1 VGDQQGVEEVRFQWI
16 RYAGGVDNLDASIPL
31 ALGFIDSD
39 EWELVCSNRDR
50 GAWIEASEFSTMAL
64 VRALRMIE
72 EWSESELEGDYDP
85 NFKEGSLRR
94 KVQRKLERMS
104 EDPSLMIP
112 LDPGHWR
119 VKSEEYKSYCRM
131 RFEMSKRMDDSWSFQ
146 KETSSWSEV
155 ESKRKKLRPTPPTF
169 QMAMNQEGHA
179 LTSRLKQRHDAFDK
193 LERLEKQIW
202 INQEHTQ
209 SRSQDLEVE
218 FDQRIR
224 TLERNKRKDSR
235 NAAHY
240 SWERMLDRRFNRL
253 TVGSEERVWPLKSIP
268 EPDRE
273 VGSKKWK
280 MKRGKMSKKKW
291 RIHVN
296 ILGIMM
302 ERHEPQ
308 GTTEAPE
315 KWITRESI
323 SNALKEAGEEKTEGR
338 ISQVLGDLVGLGAI
352 DKKPDKKDGRIKLYR
367 VKEGF
372 RNRKNRKEDSPEG
385 ESPYSLELEQLRE
398 YIYFNRSSNEEQN
411 HAIIKMIDEIKQTL
425 DA

>member
-1 VGDQQGVEEVRFQWI
+1 MVERANAEEVRFKWI
-16 RYAGGVDNLDASIPL
+16 RYAGGIGNLDTSIPL

-50 GAWIEASEFSTMAL
+50 GAWIEAGEFSTMAL
-64 VRALRMIE
+64 VRALRRME
-72 EWSESELEGDYDP
+72 EWSESEPGGDYDP
-85 NFKEGSLRR
+85 HDRGGSLRR
-94 KVQRKLERMS
+94 KAQRKLERMS

-112 LDPGHWR
+112 LSPGHWR
-119 VKSEEYKSYCRM
+119 VESEEYKNYCRM
-131 RFEMSKRMDDSWSFQ
+131 RFEMSKRMDDRWWSFQ
-146 KETSSWSEV
+146 KESSTWSEV
-155 ESKRKKLRPTPPTF
+155 ESGAKPRPTPPTF
-169 QMAMNQEGHA
+169 QMAMNQGGHA
-179 LTSRLKQRHDAFDK
+179 LASRLKQRHDAFDK
-193 LERLEKQIW
+193 LEGLEKQIW

-209 SRSQDLEVE
+209 SRSQVLEVE
-218 FDQRIR
+218 FDQKIR
-224 TLERNKRKDSR
+224 TLKRNKRRDSR
-235 NAAHY
+235 NAAHF
-240 SWERMLDRRFNRL
+240 SWGRLLDRRFNRL

-280 MKRGKMSKKKW
+280 MKRGKMGKKKW
-291 RIHVN
+291 RIHVS

-302 ERHEPQ
+302 ERHKPQ
-308 GTTEAPE
+308 ETTEAPE

-398 YIYFNRSSNEEQN
+398 YIHFNRSSNEEQN

>member
-1 VGDQQGVEEVRFQWI
+1 MDNRQDVEEVRFQWI
-16 RYAGGVDNLDASIPL
+16 RYAGGIGNLDASIPL

-64 VRALRMIE
+64 VRALRMME
-72 EWSESELEGDYDP
+72 EWSESEPGGDYNPHDRG
-85 NFKEGSLRR
+85 GSLRR

-112 LDPGHWR
+112 LSPGHWR
-119 VKSEEYKSYCRM
+119 VESEEYKNYCRM
-131 RFEMSKRMDDSWSFQ
+131 RFEMSKRMDDSWWSFQ
-146 KETSSWSEV
+146 KESSTV
-155 ESKRKKLRPTPPTF
+155 ESGAKPRPTPPTF

-179 LTSRLKQRHDAFDK
+179 LTSRLKQRHAAFDK
-193 LERLEKQIW
+193 LEGLEKQIW
-202 INQEHTQ
+202 IYQERTQ

-218 FDQRIR
+218 FDQKIR
-224 TLERNKRKDSR
+224 TLKRNKRRDSR

-385 ESPYSLELEQLRE
+385 ESPYSLELEQLRA

-411 HAIIKMIDEIKQTL
+411 GMIIKMIDEIKQTL